1 MGKGNIAIDKSM
13 VKTVVDGK
21 IIIPL
26 PKVLVGN
33 RYYPMFSISSPTY
46 CDDCGSK
53 LHVNSHHTRLILSSH
68 GTIACNVTYWICPSC
83 KKSFHDQ
90 IIGIPG
96 SANYSYEYYDRQM
109 SVRYDGRCSL
119 NNSRRIGE
127 TYTEGVINVCG
138 RAPCATSLWIYEQKQ
153 AKLSKQ
159 ELLDQKIDFDGTLY
173 VDGDWTKAGWKKRL
187 EELIGKKLS
196 KKEWKK
202 LRHKSVCVVATKEK
216 VILDFEITDSLPDA
230 KALIP
235 LMERIKNRF
244 PEGKI
249 KRIVSDEDNA
259 IIEAVKTVF
268 PEASHSFCV
277 YHQLKNVS
285 KRYYEEF
292 KTGDEI
298 PVEDQIV
305 YNEICQLI
313 TSDTV
318 VEAVVRYQNM
328 LNSESYLKLSKA
340 SLKAISY
347 AKEIFKRNVDHMMK
361 GFTPVTNNTMEQ
373 TFSLIS
379 DIIENV
385 RSFKTESGLANFC
398 YNLFTYFNNR
408 YFATGK
414 WRGFSP
420 LMRAKILYGSG

>member
-1 MGKGNIAIDKSM
+1 MGKGNITIDKSM
-13 VKTVVDGK
+13 IKTVFDGK
-21 IIIPL
+21 IITPL
-26 PKVLVGN
+26 PKVLVEN
-33 RYYPMFSISSPTY
+33 RYYPMFSICSPTH
-46 CDDCGSK
+46 CNDCGNK
-53 LHVNSHHTRLILSSH
+53 LHVNSHYTRFILSSY
-68 GTIACNVTYWICPSC
+68 GTIACDVTYWFCPVC
-83 KKSFHDQ
+83 KKHFHDQ
-90 IIGIPG
+90 IIGVPG
-96 SANYSYEYYDRQM
+96 SANYSSEYYDKQ
-109 SVRYDGRCSL
+109 
-119 NNSRRIGE
+119 I
-127 TYTEGVINVCG
+127 
-138 RAPCATSLWIYEQKQ
+138 PCPTSLWLYEQKQ
-153 AKLSKQ
+153 AELSKQ
-159 ELLDQKIDFDGTLY
+159 ELLDQKFDFDGTLY

-187 EELIGKKLS
+187 EELIGKQLT

-202 LRHKSVCVVATKEK
+202 LRYKSVCVVATKEK
-216 VILDFEITDSLPDA
+216 VILDFEITDSLPDSR
-230 KALIP
+230 ALIP

-268 PEASHSFCV
+268 PEVSHSFCV
-277 YHQLKNVS
+277 YHQLKNVGKKYS
-285 KRYYEEF
+285 EEF
-292 KTGDEI
+292 KAGDEI
-298 PVEDQIV
+298 PIEDEIV
-305 YNEICQLI
+305 YNEIYQLI

-318 VEAVVRYQNM
+318 VEATVRYQNM
-328 LNSESYLKLSKA
+328 LNSESYLELSKA

-373 TFSLIS
+373 TFSLIR

-420 LMRAKILYGSG
+420 LMRAKLLYCSG

>member
-21 IIIPL
+21 LIIPL

-53 LHVNSHHTRLILSSH
+53 LHVNSHYTRLILSSH

-127 TYTEGVINVCG
+127 TYTEGVITVCG

-153 AKLSKQ
+153 AELSKQ
-159 ELLDQKIDFDGTLY
+159 ELLDQKIYFDGTLY

-230 KALIP
+230 KALIS
-235 LMERIKNRF
+235 LMERIKSRF

-285 KRYYEEF
+285 KRYYKEF
-292 KTGDEI
+292 KTGYEI

-420 LMRAKILYGSG
+420 LIRAKFLYGSG

>member
-1 MGKGNIAIDKSM
+1 MN
-13 VKTVVDGK
+13 
-21 IIIPL
+21 
-26 PKVLVGN
+26 
-33 RYYPMFSISSPTY
+33 
-46 CDDCGSK
+46 
-53 LHVNSHHTRLILSSH
+53 
-68 GTIACNVTYWICPSC
+68 
-83 KKSFHDQ
+83 
-90 IIGIPG
+90 
-96 SANYSYEYYDRQM
+96 
-109 SVRYDGRCSL
+109 VRYDGRCSL
-119 NNSRRIGE
+119 HNSRRIGE
-127 TYTEGVINVCG
+127 TYTKGVINVCG
-138 RAPCATSLWIYEQKQ
+138 RAPCPTSLWLYEQKQ
-153 AKLSKQ
+153 AELSKQ
-159 ELLDQKIDFDGTLY
+159 ELLDQKFDFDGTLY
-173 VDGDWTKAGWKKRL
+173 VDGDWTKVGWKKRL
-187 EELIGKKLS
+187 EDLIGKKLT

-202 LRHKSVCVVATKEK
+202 LRYKSVCVVATKEK

-230 KALIP
+230 RALIP
-235 LMERIKNRF
+235 LMGRIKNRF

-268 PEASHSFCV
+268 PEVSHSFCV
-277 YHQLKNVS
+277 YHQLKKVS
-285 KRYYEEF
+285 KKYSEEF
-292 KTGDEI
+292 KPGDEI
-298 PVEDQIV
+298 PIEDEIV

-328 LNSESYLKLSKA
+328 LNSESYLELSKA

-347 AKEIFKRNVDHMMK
+347 ANEIFKRNVDHMMK

-373 TFSLIS
+373 TFSLIR

-385 RSFKTESGLANFC
+385 RSFKTESGLAHFC

-420 LMRAKILYGSG
+420 LMRAKFLYGSG